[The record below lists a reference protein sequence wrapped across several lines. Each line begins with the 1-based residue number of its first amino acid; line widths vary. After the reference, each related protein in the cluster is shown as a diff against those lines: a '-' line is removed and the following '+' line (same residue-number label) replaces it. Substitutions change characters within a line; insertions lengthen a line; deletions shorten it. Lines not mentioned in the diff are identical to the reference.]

1 VPYVTRSHSFV
12 ERLIGT
18 VRGECLDRQVFWTA
32 ADLERKLLEFQHY
45 YNEHRTH
52 VGRAG
57 RPPAPSLDAAG
68 ARASL
73 RAYRWQPHCHGLYH
87 TPRAA

>member
-1 VPYVTRSHSFV
+1 MDATDNGVPVTQYYGCWVVDF
-12 ERLIGT
+12 
-18 VRGECLDRQVFWTA
+18 
-32 ADLERKLLEFQHY
+32 

-52 VGRAG
+52 TRQAG
-57 RPPAPSLDAAG
+57 RPPAPSLDTAD

-73 RAYRWQPHCHGLYH
+73 RAYRWQPHCRGLYH